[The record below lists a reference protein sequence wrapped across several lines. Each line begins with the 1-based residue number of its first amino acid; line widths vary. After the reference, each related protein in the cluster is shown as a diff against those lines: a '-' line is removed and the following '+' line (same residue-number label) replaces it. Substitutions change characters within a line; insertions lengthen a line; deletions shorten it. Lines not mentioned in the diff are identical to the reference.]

1 MVKKCAAAAHLWRER
16 GKIAIFFLAEFL
28 KNMNMQKIATYVAW
42 MCNSCTFFRLKC
54 GINVRN
60 LYTLT
65 IISISRAK
73 SCKISIASNF
83 PMRIN
88 HWNYN
93 SAFPVYLTRSF
104 CNSLRKIR
112 NEIITLNNKINLF
125 GCMLFDFMNKAAVI
139 MVHYDLC
146 FIW

>member
-1 MVKKCAAAAHLWRER
+1 MAKKCAATAHMWREC
-16 GKIAIFFLAEFL
+16 GKIYHVFPRWIFEKHEYAE
-28 KNMNMQKIATYVAW
+28 
-42 MCNSCTFFRLKC
+42 NSHIC

-83 PMRIN
+83 PMEIN
-88 HWNYN
+88 YWNYN
-93 SAFPVYLTRSF
+93 SAFPVYLIRYF

-112 NEIITLNNKINLF
+112 NEIITLNNKISLF
-125 GCMLFDFMNKAAVI
+125 GCMLFDFVNKIAV
-139 MVHYDLC
+139 MKAHYNLC